1 MAVLIQDRETVTV
14 PIPMSSA
21 QIVDDIVARIA
32 SGEYPAGSRL
42 PSQRDLAELYSVG
55 TTTVYRIFEAL
66 KRRGLVVGSQGR
78 GMYVAERPPA
88 T

>member
-21 QIVDDIVARIA
+21 QIVDDIAARIA
-32 SGEYPAGSRL
+32 SGEYPPGTRL
-42 PSQRDLAELYSVG
+42 PSQRDLAELYTVG
-55 TTTVYRIFEAL
+55 TSTAYRIFEEL

-78 GMYVAERPPA
+78 GMYVVEAPQL
-88 T
+88 